1 HENVERESS
10 RQVTVVDA
18 SVVLKWLLAEPSEEA
33 EELLETHLNGSDP
46 LVAPELL
53 YYEVGNVL
61 VTKTKLRA
69 QETSDL
75 FGYFVDLHIEPYS
88 LGVDKYKT
96 TIDLA
101 PRHKLSVY
109 DAAYL
114 ALAMTLDIRLVTAD
128 RRLASRA
135 APTKIIQVI

>member
-1 HENVERESS
+1 M
-10 RQVTVVDA
+10 TVVDA

-33 EELLETHLNGSDP
+33 EQLLETHLNGSDQ

-53 YYEVGNVL
+53 YYEIGNVL
-61 VTKTKLRA
+61 VTKTRLSA

-75 FGYFVDLHIEPYS
+75 FGYFLDLHIEAYS
-88 LGVDKYKT
+88 LGADEYRT

-101 PRHKLSVY
+101 RRYKLSVY

-114 ALAMTLDIRLVTAD
+114 GLAMALDIRLVTAD
-128 RRLASRA
+128 RRFATRA
-135 APTKIIQVI
+135 ADTKIIQAI

>member
-1 HENVERESS
+1 M
-10 RQVTVVDA
+10 TVVDA

-33 EELLETHLNGSDP
+33 KELLETHLNGSDP

-53 YYEVGNVL
+53 YYEIGNVL
-61 VTKTKLRA
+61 VTKTKLSA

-75 FGYFVDLHIEPYS
+75 FGYFMDLHIEAYS
-88 LGVDKYKT
+88 LGADEYKT

-101 PRHKLSVY
+101 HRYKLSVY

-114 ALAMTLDIRLVTAD
+114 GLAMALDIRLVTAD
-128 RRLASRA
+128 RSLATRA
-135 APTKIIQVI
+135 AAAKMIQAI

>member
-1 HENVERESS
+1 M
-10 RQVTVVDA
+10 TVVDA

-33 EELLETHLNGSDP
+33 DDLLETHLNGSDP

-61 VTKTKLRA
+61 VTKTKLSA

-75 FGYFVDLHIEPYS
+75 FGYFVDLHIEAYS
-88 LGVDKYKT
+88 LGADEYKT

-101 PRHKLSVY
+101 HRYKLSVY

-114 ALAMTLDIRLVTAD
+114 GLAMALDIRLVTAD
-128 RRLASRA
+128 RRLATRA
-135 APTKIIQVI
+135 AGTKIIQAI

>member
-1 HENVERESS
+1 M
-10 RQVTVVDA
+10 TVVDA

-33 EELLETHLNGSDP
+33 EQLLETHLNGSDP

-53 YYEVGNVL
+53 YYEIGNVL
-61 VTKTKLRA
+61 VTKTKFSA

-75 FGYFVDLHIEPYS
+75 FGYFLDLHIEAYS
-88 LGVDKYKT
+88 LGADEYRT

-101 PRHKLSVY
+101 HRYKLSVY

-114 ALAMTLDIRLVTAD
+114 GLAMTLDIRLVTAD
-128 RRLASRA
+128 RRFATRA
-135 APTKIIQVI
+135 TDTKIIQAI

>member
-1 HENVERESS
+1 M
-10 RQVTVVDA
+10 TVVDA

-33 EELLETHLNGSDP
+33 EQLLETHLNGSDQ

-53 YYEVGNVL
+53 YYEIGNVL
-61 VTKTKLRA
+61 VTKTRLSA

-75 FGYFVDLHIEPYS
+75 FGYFLDLQIEAYS
-88 LGVDKYKT
+88 LGADEYRT

-101 PRHKLSVY
+101 RRYKLSVY

-114 ALAMTLDIRLVTAD
+114 GLAMALDIRLVTAD
-128 RRLASRA
+128 RRFATRA
-135 APTKIIQVI
+135 ADRKIIQAI

>member
-1 HENVERESS
+1 M
-10 RQVTVVDA
+10 TVVDA

-53 YYEVGNVL
+53 YYEIGNVL
-61 VTKTKLRA
+61 VTKTKLSA

-75 FGYFVDLHIEPYS
+75 FGYFIDLQIEAYS
-88 LGVDKYKT
+88 LGADEYKAAV
-96 TIDLA
+96 DLA
-101 PRHKLSVY
+101 RRYKLSVH

-114 ALAMTLDIRLVTAD
+114 GLAMALDTRLVTAD
-128 RRLASRA
+128 RRLATRA
-135 APTKIIQVI
+135 AATKIIQAL

>member
-1 HENVERESS
+1 M
-10 RQVTVVDA
+10 TVVDA

-53 YYEVGNVL
+53 YYEIGNVL
-61 VTKTKLRA
+61 VTKTKLSA

-75 FGYFVDLHIEPYS
+75 FGYFIDLQIEAYS
-88 LGVDKYKT
+88 LGADEYKAT
-96 TIDLA
+96 VDLA
-101 PRHKLSVY
+101 RRYKLGVY

-114 ALAMTLDIRLVTAD
+114 GLAMALDTRLVTAD
-128 RRLASRA
+128 RRLATRA
-135 APTKIIQVI
+135 AATKIIQAL